1 MVLCGVYMSKYTA
14 DLMMLD
20 GGILWYMN
28 HISIKLLKK
37 KRVNQQNYI
46 QCSSKKI
53 IEDDEAF

>member
-1 MVLCGVYMSKYTA
+1 MSKYTA